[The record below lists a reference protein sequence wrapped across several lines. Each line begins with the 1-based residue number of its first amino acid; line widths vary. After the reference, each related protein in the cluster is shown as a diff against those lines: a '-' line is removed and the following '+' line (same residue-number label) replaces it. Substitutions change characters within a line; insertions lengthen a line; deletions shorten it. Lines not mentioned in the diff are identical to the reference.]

1 MLVPCYYCELFRLT
15 GVSLRGK
22 LSGIPKEEVAELV
35 LFIRSSSKSECVL
48 EWTLRMEQA
57 ATKLG
62 KENADSVCLIPL
74 LVSYFGDD
82 LEKIVQLH
90 EARRSLT
97 ADAMCSSTGHL
108 SWRI

>member
-48 EWTLRMEQA
+48 QWALRMEQA

-90 EARRSLT
+90 EVRV
-97 ADAMCSSTGHL
+97 L
-108 SWRI
+108 SCLVL